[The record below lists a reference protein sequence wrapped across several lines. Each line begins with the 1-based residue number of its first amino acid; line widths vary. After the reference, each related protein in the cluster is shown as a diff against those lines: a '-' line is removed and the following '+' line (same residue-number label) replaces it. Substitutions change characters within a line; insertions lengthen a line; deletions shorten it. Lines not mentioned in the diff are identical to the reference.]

1 VNHPLEEI
9 LQVERQLQQA
19 MMKNDVPALERLL
32 HDDLVFTFYTG
43 TLVGKQEDLAS
54 HASHTLQLTE
64 LAFVEPPVTRLYG
77 ATAIVVVKAHLQG
90 TFQGTPFAGFYRYL
104 RVWLWQEERWQI
116 VAGNVSVIVE
126 NGSVDRG

>member
-1 VNHPLEEI
+1 MLT
-9 LQVERQLQQA
+9 
-19 MMKNDVPALERLL
+19 NDVQALERLL

-77 ATAIVVVKAHLQG
+77 ETAIVTVLAHLKG

-104 RVWLWQEERWQI
+104 RVWLFQEERWQI
-116 VAGNVSVIVE
+116 VAGNVSVVA
-126 NGSVDRG
+126 